1 MSIPVINAQAVTIP
15 VRYEDSWQDGF
26 GARGWKLDVPGR
38 GADVIAATPY
48 CGDRIPTSVFVHDV
62 VDHLLCGFSL
72 SGYVDE
78 AAALIQLALRTH
90 SDPVPDFQQ
99 MVDEDLI
106 PGLGQHDDWVELLPA
121 SLNASPEGS
130 VESRDSRL
138 LLKGLRESLGDGAL
152 RALLTAGF
160 VREGWKRTYDAR
172 DHWEGLGLRYPDR
185 GATALALQELF
196 EWMDA
201 TVREQQWMHATGQFL
216 IHREHVTF
224 RFSRPEE
231 AGHQS
236 VNVTSGR

>member
-26 GARGWKLDVPGR
+26 GARGWKLDVAGL

-48 CGDRIPTSVFVHDV
+48 CGDRIPTSVFVHDI

-78 AAALIQLALRTH
+78 AAALIQLSLRTH
-90 SDPVPDFQQ
+90 SDPVPDYQQ

-121 SLNASPEGS
+121 SLNVSPES
-130 VESRDSRL
+130 VGDPGL
-138 LLKGLRESLGDGAL
+138 LLNELRDKLGDGAL

-160 VREGWKRTYDAR
+160 VREGWKRAEDAR
-172 DHWEGLGLRYPDR
+172 HYWEGLGLRYPDR

-201 TVREQQWMHATGQFL
+201 TVREQLWMHATGQFL

-224 RFSRPEE
+224 RFSRPEG
-231 AGHQS
+231 AGHRS
-236 VNVTSGR
+236 VNVASGH